1 MNYIKRKLNDR
12 QGVSIL
18 FALVLLLVTIM
29 VCTVIISASYTAAK
43 RTNTRTDVIQETS
56 FMDSAA
62 LQIKNQILDACKND
76 ISLNYDEDDNG
87 NRKYYFASGTNVG
100 SDFSDEIKDL
110 TLAYMKNDADYR
122 FDKAKKSFD
131 IITNYNSQVNTIN
144 VQYGY
149 KDLDGDNDL
158 IIFKLTCNE
167 SKMYVIFNI
176 TYTASNNIANVKWT
190 WNRASGKGAD

>member
-1 MNYIKRKLNDR
+1 MDYIKRKLNDR

-76 ISLNYDEDDNG
+76 ISLSYNEESK
-87 NRKYYFASGTNVG
+87 KYYFARSINVG

-110 TLAYMKNDADYR
+110 TLAYMNNDTDYLFNEKTKN
-122 FDKAKKSFD
+122 SFD
-131 IITNYNSQVNTIN
+131 LITNYNSKVNTIN

-149 KDLDGDNDL
+149 KDIDGDDDL
-158 IIFKLTCNE
+158 IVFKLTCNE

-176 TYTASNNIANVKWT
+176 THTNGNVKWT
-190 WNRASGKGAD
+190 WNRASGKGVD

>member
-76 ISLNYDEDDNG
+76 ISLIYDEEN
-87 NRKYYFASGTNVG
+87 NEYSFASGTNVG
-100 SDFSDEIKDL
+100 GDFGSEIKEL

-167 SKMYVIFNI
+167 NKMYVIFNI
-176 TYTASNNIANVKWT
+176 TYTASNNVANVKWT
-190 WNRASGKGAD
+190 WNRASGKGID

>member
-87 NRKYYFASGTNVG
+87 NRKYYFASSTNVG
-100 SDFSDEIKDL
+100 GDFGNEIKEL

-176 TYTASNNIANVKWT
+176 THTNGNVKWT
-190 WNRASGKGAD
+190 WNRASGRGVD

>member
-62 LQIKNQILDACKND
+62 LQIKNQILDACEKGFT
-76 ISLNYDEDDNG
+76 LNYDNDSKKYSFDDN
-87 NRKYYFASGTNVG
+87 AQVD
-100 SDFSDEIKDL
+100 SDFSKEIKEL
-110 TLAYMKNDADYR
+110 TLAYMNGENFNVSDY
-122 FDKAKKSFD
+122 SFK
-131 IITNYNSQVNTIN
+131 IITEYNSNKNIIN

-149 KDLDGDNDL
+149 KYVGEGENRVGQ
-158 IIFKLTCNE
+158 IIFELTCNE
-167 SKMYVIFNI
+167 SKMYVVFNI
-176 TYTASNNIANVKWT
+176 TNEGNKVYWE
-190 WNRASGKGAD
+190 WNTASGKGVD